1 MWQALDGKPMGN
13 KSLKVVDVIP
23 RSFEKNTKPMPL
35 PQTAT
40 GSAPTNSDAEIGDD
54 GDTVREGFTPNN
66 LVTRARSARDVVTPL
81 AGMAYPDQ
89 LEHKK
94 NTLTQILKKLVRGF
108 SSCITIPISYL
119 P

>member
-1 MWQALDGKPMGN
+1 MWQALDGKPVGN

-40 GSAPTNSDAEIGDD
+40 GAAPTNSDAEFGDD
-54 GDTVREGFTPNN
+54 RDTVREGFAPNN

-81 AGMAYPDQ
+81 ADMPYPDQ
-89 LEHKK
+89 LQHKR
-94 NTLTQILKKLVRGF
+94 NILTQILKRLVRGF
-108 SSCITIPISYL
+108 SSCILIPISYL